1 MSSEAGAVD
10 DEEFIEDE
18 PAFRPRG
25 RRAWAPDADAET
37 AALLRQLALTP
48 WLVGGRHDEQIAAV
62 RRNETAIRSAL
73 ARLGWVLVVERDLVR
88 LSKSPPP
95 RPEQWAT
102 LGPSPLVCSWFFLL
116 VAAAESMAPRV
127 GLGQLVVAARAA
139 AAEAALA
146 VTGDIHERRA
156 IVAALRQLDDRGVVE
171 SIDGD
176 LDGYVEDE
184 EAPVLLAV
192 HHTRL
197 AHVVANPGTID
208 PASDPA
214 RWLAQAHREDDP
226 ARRMRR
232 RLVDD
237 TCVHSAEL
245 DDAEAQWLSQR
256 VRGDD
261 GAPLAMAFGL
271 GLERRSEGA
280 AFVVPDDA
288 FRYPRELGPL
298 RFPMPGTVAHAALLL
313 CDRAAAGGRTDV
325 GPGPGWRVMTESDV
339 ITALAGFAGE
349 NARGRGGWVAELVDD
364 PERLAREVGALLEG
378 LNLLRRTPVVGD
390 EAGTD
395 AANATGTAW
404 MFAPVTGRWA
414 EAGSATPRPVS
425 ERTPRPNPRRAQTP
439 RPPSMLDLSGEPDL
453 SGDDPQ

>member
-1 MSSEAGAVD
+1 MSSEADAYD
-10 DEEFIEDE
+10 DDGVVEDG
-18 PAFRPRG
+18 PAPGPRS

-37 AALLRQLALTP
+37 AGLLRQLALTP
-48 WLVGGRHDEQIAAV
+48 WLLGGRHDEQIGAV
-62 RRNETAIRSAL
+62 RRNETAIRAAL

-88 LSKSPPP
+88 LRKSAPP
-95 RPEQWAT
+95 RPGQWAK

-139 AAEAALA
+139 AAEAALP

-171 SIDGD
+171 PIDGD
-176 LDGYVEDE
+176 LGGYVEDE
-184 EAPVLLAV
+184 QAPVLLAI

-208 PASDPA
+208 PTTDPA

-237 TCVHSAEL
+237 TCVHSSDL

-280 AFVVPDDA
+280 AFVVPDDS

-298 RFPMPGTVAHAALLL
+298 SFPTPGTVAHAALLL
-313 CDRAAAGGRTDV
+313 CDRAAAVGRIDV

-339 ITALAGFAGE
+339 ITELADFAGD
-349 NARGRGGWVAELVDD
+349 NVRGRGGWVAELVDD
-364 PERLAREVGALLEG
+364 PERLARDVGALLEG
-378 LNLLRRTPVVGD
+378 LNLVRRTPAAFD
-390 EAGTD
+390 DTD
-395 AANATGTAW
+395 TGTVAAW

-414 EAGSATPRPVS
+414 GAGSATPKAVGEPAWPLS
-425 ERTPRPNPRRAQTP
+425 PRRAPAAQP
-439 RPPSMLDLSGEPDL
+439 ESMLDLAGELDP
-453 SGDDPQ
+453 SGDDRQ